1 MKEHVKEAL
10 KFLGKDDDGFFLMYE
25 QGDIDWA
32 A

>member
-1 MKEHVKEAL
+1 MKEHVSEAL
-10 KFLGKDDDGFFLMYE
+10 NFLGKDDDGFFLMYE